1 MKLIHLCIGKN
12 NNFNLI
18 RILAALAVLVTHSFA
33 LSIGTGDVEPLKKS
47 LDITIGMIAIDI
59 FFITSGFL
67 VTSSLM
73 NRQNMI
79 EFVCAR
85 ILRIFP
91 ALWIMLVITV
101 LFVGPYFSANSFSSY
116 LLDYKTRCYFVKC
129 FTLFTGVSYELP
141 GVFNTNPYDNAVNG
155 SLWTLPWEV
164 RMYTILAV
172 TWVGAACLGRFRDM
186 AFRILIIVYFI
197 TSAICVIAIDFGSLS
212 SAYDNQFRLFFMF
225 FTGSAIYVLRHIIC
239 LSTSAF
245 YFLLIIL
252 AISTI
257 QKVLFHTVY
266 HFSIAYMVFYLAYIP
281 AGFIR
286 KYNLIG
292 DYSYGIYI
300 YAFPVQQSLAA
311 LIPGISVLYMFMFS
325 AVVTILLAGISWH
338 AVEKRTLGL
347 KENFV
352 AQIKSRLAIFASP
365 LSTERD

>member
-1 MKLIHLCIGKN
+1 MKLIYLCIGKN

-18 RILAALAVLVTHSFA
+18 RIIAALAVLVTHSFA

-47 LDITIGMIAIDI
+47 LDITIGMIAIDV

-73 NRQNMI
+73 NRQNII
-79 EFVCAR
+79 EFSCAR
-85 ILRIFP
+85 ALRIFP

-101 LFVGPYFSANSFSSY
+101 LFIGPYFSANSLPSY
-116 LLDYKTRCYFVKC
+116 LFDYKTRYYFVKC
-129 FTLFTGVSYELP
+129 STLFTGVSYELP
-141 GVFNTNPYDNAVNG
+141 GVFNTNPYNNAVNG

-172 TWVGAACLGRFRDM
+172 TWIGAACLGRFRDI
-186 AFRILIIVYFI
+186 AFRILIIAYFI
-197 TSAICVIAIDFGSLS
+197 ISAICVIAIDFGSLS
-212 SAYDNQFRLFFMF
+212 TAYDTQFRLFFMF
-225 FTGSAIYVLRHIIC
+225 FTGSAIYILRRIIH
-239 LSTSAF
+239 LSTSSF
-245 YFLLIIL
+245 CFVIIIV

-257 QKVLFHTVY
+257 QKVFFHTIY
-266 HFSIAYMVFYLAYIP
+266 HLSIAYIVFYLAYVP

-311 LIPGISVLYMFMFS
+311 LIPGISVLYMFMSS
-325 AVVTILLAGISWH
+325 AAVTILLAGISWH
-338 AVEKRTLGL
+338 AVEKRTLDL

-352 AQIKSRLAIFASP
+352 SQIKSRLAIFVSP
-365 LSTERD
+365 LSTGRD